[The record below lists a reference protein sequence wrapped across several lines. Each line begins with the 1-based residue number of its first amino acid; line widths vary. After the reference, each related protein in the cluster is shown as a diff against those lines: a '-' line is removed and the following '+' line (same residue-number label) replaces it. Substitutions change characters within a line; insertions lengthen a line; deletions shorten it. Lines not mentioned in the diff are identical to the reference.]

1 MNHTFDT
8 LTAARTLQAAGM
20 EAAHAEA
27 IVATMG
33 QAVTE
38 GMATKAD
45 IADLRA
51 ELKGGIADLKADLLK
66 VAIGIVLANAAL
78 TAGLV
83 RLLS

>member
-27 IVATMG
+27 IVATMS
-33 QAVTE
+33 QTVTE
-38 GMATKAD
+38 GVATKAD
-45 IADLRA
+45 
-51 ELKGGIADLKADLLK
+51 IADLKADLLK

>member
-8 LTAARTLQAAGM
+8 LTAARALQAAGM

-27 IVATMG
+27 IVATMS

-38 GMATKAD
+38 GVATKAD
-45 IADLRA
+45 
-51 ELKGGIADLKADLLK
+51 IADLKADLLK

>member
-1 MNHTFDT
+1 MNHIFDT
-8 LTAARTLQAAGM
+8 LTSARTLQAAGM

-27 IVATMG
+27 IVATMS

-38 GMATKAD
+38 GVATRAD
-45 IADLRA
+45 
-51 ELKGGIADLKADLLK
+51 IADLKADLLK

>member
-8 LTAARTLQAAGM
+8 LTAAARTLQAAGM

-27 IVATMG
+27 IVATMS

-38 GMATKAD
+38 GVATKAD
-45 IADLRA
+45 
-51 ELKGGIADLKADLLK
+51 IADLKADLLK

>member
-27 IVATMG
+27 IVATMS

-38 GMATKAD
+38 GVATKAD
-45 IADLRA
+45 
-51 ELKGGIADLKADLLK
+51 IADLKADLLK

-83 RLLS
+83 RLLA

>member
-27 IVATMG
+27 IVATMS

-38 GMATKAD
+38 GVATKAD
-45 IADLRA
+45 
-51 ELKGGIADLKADLLK
+51 IADLKADLLK
-66 VAIGIVLANAAL
+66 VATGIVLANAAL

>member
-27 IVATMG
+27 IVATMS

-38 GMATKAD
+38 GVATKAD
-45 IADLRA
+45 IADL
-51 ELKGGIADLKADLLK
+51 KVDLLK

>member
-1 MNHTFDT
+1 MNHTFGT

-27 IVATMG
+27 IVATMS

-38 GMATKAD
+38 GVATKAD
-45 IADLRA
+45 
-51 ELKGGIADLKADLLK
+51 IADLKADLLK

>member
-1 MNHTFDT
+1 
-8 LTAARTLQAAGM
+8 M

-27 IVATMG
+27 IVATMS

-38 GMATKAD
+38 GVATKAD
-45 IADLRA
+45 
-51 ELKGGIADLKADLLK
+51 IADLKADLLK

>member
-27 IVATMG
+27 IVATMS

-38 GMATKAD
+38 GVATKAD

-51 ELKGGIADLKADLLK
+51 ELKGDLVDLKADLLK

>member
-27 IVATMG
+27 IVATMS

-38 GMATKAD
+38 GVATKAD
-45 IADLRA
+45 IV
-51 ELKGGIADLKADLLK
+51 DLKADLLK

>member
-8 LTAARTLQAAGM
+8 LTAARILQAAGM
-20 EAAHAEA
+20 EAARAEA
-27 IVATMG
+27 IVATMS

-38 GMATKAD
+38 GVATKVD
-45 IADLRA
+45 IADLRGD
-51 ELKGGIADLKADLLK
+51 LADIKADLLK
-66 VAIGIVLANAAL
+66 VAIGIVLADAAL

>member
-27 IVATMG
+27 IVATMS

-38 GMATKAD
+38 GVATKAD
-45 IADLRA
+45 IADL
-51 ELKGGIADLKADLLK
+51 KGDLADLKADLLK
-66 VAIGIVLANAAL
+66 VAISIVLANAAL

>member
-27 IVATMG
+27 IVATMS

-38 GMATKAD
+38 GVATKAD
-45 IADLRA
+45 IADL
-51 ELKGGIADLKADLLK
+51 KGDLADLKADLLK

>member
-27 IVATMG
+27 IVATMS

-38 GMATKAD
+38 GVATKAD
-45 IADLRA
+45 
-51 ELKGGIADLKADLLK
+51 IADLKADLLK

>member
-1 MNHTFDT
+1 MNHAFDA

-27 IVATMG
+27 IVATMS

-38 GMATKAD
+38 GVATKAD
-45 IADLRA
+45 
-51 ELKGGIADLKADLLK
+51 IADLKADLLK